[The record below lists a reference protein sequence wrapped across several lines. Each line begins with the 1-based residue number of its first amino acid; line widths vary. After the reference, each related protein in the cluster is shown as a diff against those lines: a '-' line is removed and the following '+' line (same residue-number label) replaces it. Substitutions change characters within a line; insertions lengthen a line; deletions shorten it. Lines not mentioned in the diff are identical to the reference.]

1 LAHIP
6 ISIVGAKIATNNQ
19 EDSMLNYALVLALIG
34 GVVFVSIGEL
44 GQKVKGGFDAVNTA
58 IVLVEDINKKR

>member
-1 LAHIP
+1 
-6 ISIVGAKIATNNQ
+6 
-19 EDSMLNYALVLALIG
+19 MLNYALVLALIG